1 MRSFWFAP
9 GCVILRGMS
18 DKTKGNLILLLTAI
32 LWGTGFIAKKKGND
46 YMPPMTFNAVRQI
59 MAAIVL
65 TPLAASS
72 LRKSGYLSKKEAT
85 YAQRTY
91 RTNRLLIAGALC
103 GLFLLFGTAT
113 QQIGLVTVSAGK
125 SGFISSLYIVLVPVF
140 SILLGNSVS
149 RKNIACVV
157 IALAGFAVMSLQ
169 EGLGGATVG
178 DWLTLASAAGFA
190 AQIVT
195 VNRFVDRDNAVALS
209 QLQFLICGVAG
220 LAIAV
225 VMEHPAPEAVMS
237 GMPLLLYQTIFPT
250 ACGYTL
256 QIMGQ
261 KYADSSTAAL
271 IMSTE
276 AVFAAVFGA
285 LILNEAMSGREII
298 GSAIIFAAIII
309 GQIERKKCDTG
320 GMHDGRQEKSEI

>member
-1 MRSFWFAP
+1 
-9 GCVILRGMS
+9 MS

-32 LWGTGFIAKKKGND
+32 LWGTGFISQKLGND

-72 LRKSGYLSKKEAT
+72 LRKSGYLSKAETT

-91 RTNRLLIAGALC
+91 RINRLLIAGMLC
-103 GLFLLFGTAT
+103 GLFMLIGTTT

-125 SGFISSLYIVLVPVF
+125 SGFISSLYIVIVPMF
-140 SILLGNSVS
+140 SVLLGNKVSV
-149 RKNIACVV
+149 KNIACVI
-157 IALAGFAVMSLQ
+157 IALAGFAIMSLQ
-169 EGLGGATVG
+169 EGLGGTTAG
-178 DWLTLASAAGFA
+178 DWLTLVSAAGFA

-209 QLQFLICGVAG
+209 QLQFLLCGTAG
-220 LAIAV
+220 LVISIAI
-225 VMEHPAPEAVMS
+225 EHPTLEAVLS
-237 GMPLLLYQTIFPT
+237 GMPLLLYQTIIPT

-261 KYADSSTAAL
+261 KYADSSTSAL

-276 AVFAAVFGA
+276 AVFAALFGA
-285 LILNEAMSGREII
+285 LILHEAMSGREII

-309 GQIERKKCDTG
+309 GQVERKQG
-320 GMHDGRQEKSEI
+320 SEGSKSLQ